1 MEKEIVLKKDA
12 LTPVGF
18 VKTGAVLRVSG
29 VVAQSLINS
38 GAAEIAAVK
47 PKTETKETAKLPLK
61 RGKPLLRQS

>member
-47 PKTETKETAKLPLK
+47 PKTETKETAKTAAK
-61 RGKPLLRQS
+61 TRKPTAKAS

>member
-47 PKTETKETAKLPLK
+47 PKTETKETAKTAAK
-61 RGKPLLRQS
+61 TRKPIAKAS